1 MQQTGKILGISGPT
15 VRTDLKG
22 LKLYERVFVGHSL
35 LTGEVVRLE
44 KEQAVIQV
52 YEDTRGLGVGEPVK
66 GVGMPLTVRL
76 GPGLMGNM
84 YDGLQRPLTQMRKEM
99 GPFIRVW
106 KEMYGLDYMKRWNF
120 TPAIKPGDQLS
131 FGKII
136 GEVQEGAFKHF
147 IICGAEQ
154 GTVKRVAS
162 GDISLDEPFGELA
175 DGLEI
180 PGGPALSV
188 LVLPPSRRKFAPQ
201 TPLVTGQRIIDF
213 LFPLARG
220 GAAIIP
226 GGFGTGKTIFEQ
238 SVAKFADVDI
248 VVYVG
253 CGERGNEMADLI
265 AEFEELEDP
274 WTKRKLTE
282 RTVLVVNTSNMP
294 VATPDASIYT
304 AVTMAEYYRDM
315 GYHVLF
321 LADSLSRWA
330 EALREISASLEEM
343 PGEEGYPTYL
353 ASRLSGFLERAG
365 VVETMNGRI
374 GSLSMILSVS
384 PPGGD
389 FTEPV
394 TQACLRTTGA
404 FLMLDTSLAHRRHYP
419 AINWFQSYSLYAKEV
434 SGHYRTAVSQEWE
447 GLLRRCRELLQ
458 QEETLREVAEI
469 VGVEGL
475 QNQDRLLMS
484 AAEMIRTRFLQQNA
498 YSDDAFSPPE
508 KTFATMKR
516 IIDFYDGAS
525 ARLKEGA
532 SLEEAMKGQESGD
545 GSQKSGVGNVKQ
557 GAAS

>member
-1 MQQTGKILGISGPT
+1 MQTGKIIGISGPT
-15 VRTDLKG
+15 VNVDLQG
-22 LKLYERVFVGHSL
+22 LKLYERVFVGHAL

-44 KEQAVIQV
+44 RDHAVIQV
-52 YEDTRGLGVGEPVK
+52 YEETRGLGVGEPVK

-76 GPGLMGNM
+76 GPGLMGSM
-84 YDGLQRPLTQMRKEM
+84 YDGLQRPLERMKTEM
-99 GPFIRVW
+99 GPFIRAW
-106 KEMYGLDYMKRWNF
+106 KEMYGLDYTKKWNF
-120 TPAIKPGDQLS
+120 TPAIKPGDDLH

-136 GEVQEGAFKHF
+136 GEVQEGAFRHF
-147 IICGAEQ
+147 IICGEEK
-154 GTVKRVAS
+154 GRVARVGS
-162 GDISLDEPFGELA
+162 GEISLDEPFGEFEG
-175 DGLEI
+175 GLEI
-180 PGGPALSV
+180 PGCHEWPVRMAR
-188 LVLPPSRRKFAPQ
+188 PYRKKFAPT

-265 AEFEELEDP
+265 VEFEELEDP
-274 WTKRKLTE
+274 WTKRRLTE

-294 VATPDASIYT
+294 VAAREASIYT

-330 EALREISASLEEM
+330 EALREISTSLEEM

-353 ASRLSGFLERAG
+353 ASRLSAFIERAG
-365 VVETMNGRI
+365 VVETLSGKV

-404 FLMLDTSLAHRRHYP
+404 FFMLDTSLAHRRHFP
-419 AINWFQSYSLYAKEV
+419 AINWFQSYSLYGKDLSEHFCREV
-434 SGHYRTAVSQEWE
+434 ASEWE
-447 GLLRRCRELLQ
+447 ELRGRCNQLLQ
-458 QEETLREVAEI
+458 QEESIREVAEI
-469 VGVEGL
+469 VGIEGL
-475 QNQDRLLMS
+475 QDADRLIMRV
-484 AAEMIRTRFLQQNA
+484 AERIRTEFLGQNA
-498 YSDDAFSPPE
+498 YSDDAFSPPGKTLANIKAIIEFHDRAAE
-508 KTFATMKR
+508 K
-516 IIDFYDGAS
+516 
-525 ARLKEGA
+525 LKQGI
-532 SLEEAMKGQESGD
+532 SLEEAMKS
-545 GSQKSGVGNVKQ
+545 
-557 GAAS
+557 

>member
-1 MQQTGKILGISGPT
+1 MRTGKILGISGPT
-15 VRTDLKG
+15 VSVDLKG
-22 LKLYERVFVGHSL
+22 LKLYERVFVGHAL

-44 KEQAVIQV
+44 RDHAVIQV
-52 YEDTRGLGVGEPVK
+52 YEETRGLGVGEPVK

-76 GPGLMGNM
+76 GPGLMGSM
-84 YDGLQRPLTQMRKEM
+84 YDGLQRPLERMRQEM
-99 GPFIRVW
+99 GPFIRMQ

-120 TPAIKPGDQLS
+120 VPHIKPGDVLS
-131 FGKII
+131 YGMIV
-136 GEVQEGAFKHF
+136 GEVQEGAFTHY
-147 IICGAEQ
+147 IMCGAEK
-154 GTVKRVAS
+154 GKVARVAS
-162 GDISLDEPFGELA
+162 GDISLDEPFGMFE
-175 DGLEI
+175 DGLEL
-180 PGGPALSV
+180 PGCHEWPVRMAR
-188 LVLPPSRRKFAPQ
+188 PFRKKFAPV

-274 WTKRKLTE
+274 WTKRRLTE

-294 VATPDASIYT
+294 VAAREASIYT

-330 EALREISASLEEM
+330 EALREISTSLEEM

-353 ASRLSGFLERAG
+353 ASRLSAFIERAG
-365 VVETMNGRI
+365 VVETMSGKT

-404 FLMLDTSLAHRRHYP
+404 FFMLDTALAHRRHFP
-419 AINWFQSYSLYAKEV
+419 AINWFQSYSLYGKEL
-434 SGHYRTAVSQEWE
+434 SGHYCREVAPEWE
-447 GLLRRCRELLQ
+447 DLRNRCNHLLQ
-458 QEETLREVAEI
+458 QEESIREVAEI
-469 VGVEGL
+469 VGIEGL
-475 QNQDRLLMS
+475 QDADRLVMRI
-484 AAEMIRTRFLQQNA
+484 AERIRNEFLGQNA
-498 YSDDAFSPPE
+498 YSDDAFSPPKKTLELIKSIVEFHDRAVE
-508 KTFATMKR
+508 K
-516 IIDFYDGAS
+516 
-525 ARLKEGA
+525 LKQGI
-532 SLEEAMKGQESGD
+532 SLDEAMKET
-545 GSQKSGVGNVKQ
+545 
-557 GAAS
+557 GASSK

>member
-1 MQQTGKILGISGPT
+1 MQTGKILGISGPT
-15 VRTDLKG
+15 VSVDLKG
-22 LKLYERVFVGHSL
+22 LKLYERVFVGHGL

-44 KEQAVIQV
+44 RSHAVIQV
-52 YEDTRGLGVGEPVK
+52 YEETRGLGVGEPVK
-66 GVGMPLTVRL
+66 GLGMPLTVRL

-84 YDGLQRPLTQMRKEM
+84 YDGLQRPLERMRKEM

-106 KEMYGLDYMKRWNF
+106 KEMYGLDYIKRWTF
-120 TPAIKPGDQLS
+120 TPAVAPGDVLQY
-131 FGKII
+131 GMVI
-136 GEVQEGAFKHF
+136 GEVQEGAFKHY
-147 IICGAEQ
+147 IMCGAET
-154 GTVKRVAS
+154 GTVASIAS
-162 GDISLDEPFGELA
+162 GDISLDEPFGEFKG
-175 DGLEI
+175 GLEI
-180 PGGPALSV
+180 PGCHEWPVRMAR
-188 LVLPPSRRKFAPQ
+188 PFRRKFAPV

-265 AEFEELEDP
+265 AEFDELEDP
-274 WTKRKLTE
+274 WTKRRLRD
-282 RTVLVVNTSNMP
+282 RTILVVNTSNMP
-294 VATPDASIYT
+294 VAAREASIYT

-315 GYHVLF
+315 GYNVLF

-330 EALREISASLEEM
+330 EALREISTSLEEM

-353 ASRLSGFLERAG
+353 ASRLSAFIERAG

-404 FLMLDTSLAHRRHYP
+404 FFMLDTSLAHRRHFP
-419 AINWFQSYSLYAKEV
+419 AINWFQSYSLYATDLSEQYCREV
-434 SGHYRTAVSQEWE
+434 APEWE
-447 GLLRRCRELLQ
+447 ELRRRCNQLLQ
-458 QEETLREVAEI
+458 QEESIREVAEI
-469 VGVEGL
+469 VGIEGL
-475 QNQDRLLMS
+475 QDADRLVMRV
-484 AAEMIRTRFLQQNA
+484 AERIRNEFLGQNA

-508 KTFATMKR
+508 KTLALIRSIVAYHDRAAEK
-516 IIDFYDGAS
+516 
-525 ARLKEGA
+525 LKQGVP
-532 SLEEAMKGQESGD
+532 LDEAMKGED
-545 GSQKSGVGNVKQ
+545 R
-557 GAAS
+557 